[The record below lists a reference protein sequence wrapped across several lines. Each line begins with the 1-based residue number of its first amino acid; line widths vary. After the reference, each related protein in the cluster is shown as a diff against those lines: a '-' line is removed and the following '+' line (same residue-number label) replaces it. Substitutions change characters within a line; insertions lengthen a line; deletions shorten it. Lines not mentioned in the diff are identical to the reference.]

1 MTMTTARKG
10 IRLGMIGCG
19 LISHAH
25 GRAVATMS
33 DDVRFVACANRTLE
47 RANDWAKEYG
57 CDNAYADYRDMLE
70 KEELDGVIIA
80 TWPIDHREHI
90 EACLDAGIKFILCEK
105 ALTILPDDALAI
117 WCRAEKAQ
125 AVVMEGFMYRHHPV
139 HDRLAAII
147 ERGQIGTVDT
157 INATFHMY
165 DPEMAVEEDEDRS
178 WRQKSNA
185 GGGVIYDFLCYPV
198 DAANRFSGSLPKK
211 VSAMGSISPQ
221 YGTVNRLFGWVHY
234 DNDCVAMLESS
245 RKAVFGQRLVIT
257 GAEGEL
263 GLDQAWTIPGDAA
276 ITLTRSPAFIER
288 VAEVLPVEFSG
299 SHDGRLIDFPVFRRQ
314 MRNFVDVIKELSP
327 AKINLTESVINSF
340 TLDALLRSFQEGRVI
355 EIDIPSEITDAMPQI

>member
-1 MTMTTARKG
+1 MTMGGTRKA

-25 GRAVATMS
+25 GRAVATMP

-47 RANDWAKEYG
+47 RANNWAREYG

-70 KEELDGVIIA
+70 KEELDGVVIA

-90 EACLDAGIKFILCEK
+90 EDCLDAGVRNILCEK
-105 ALTILPDDALAI
+105 ALTISPEDALAI
-117 WCRAEKAQ
+117 WRRAEMAQ
-125 AVVMEGFMYRHHPV
+125 GTVMEGFMYRHHPV
-139 HDRLAAII
+139 HDRLADMIG
-147 ERGQIGTVDT
+147 RGEIGTVDT

-165 DPEMAVEEDEDRS
+165 DPETAMAEDGDRS
-178 WRQKSNA
+178 WRQKSDA

-198 DAANRFSGSLPKK
+198 DAANRFSGSLPKR
-211 VSAMGSISPQ
+211 VSATGSVSPE

-263 GLDQAWTIPGDAA
+263 EIEQAWTIPGDTA
-276 ITLTRSPAFIER
+276 IKLTRSPAFITR
-288 VAEVLPVEFSG
+288 VAESFPVEFSET
-299 SHDGRLIDFPVFRRQ
+299 HDGRLIDFPTFCQQ
-314 MRNFVDVIKELSP
+314 MINFVDVIMGVDSP
-327 AKINLTESVINSF
+327 KINLIESVINTY
-340 TLDALLRSFQEGRVI
+340 TLDALLRSFREGRVI
-355 EIDIPSEITDAMPQI
+355 DIGYPPEVTDAGL